1 MTAKKTCLLR
11 KPTHTANRTLPNL
24 FFPLVVEFSPA
35 SLRSV
40 QELCCWPDD
49 PKRNELKTDTTRL
62 D

>member
-1 MTAKKTCLLR
+1 MTAKKHAFYESQL
-11 KPTHTANRTLPNL
+11 TLPNL

-40 QELCCWPDD
+40 QELGCWPDD